1 MATSHGLDDMS
12 SAIICRGS
20 TTLNMPAS
28 GAAAL
33 YEAISRR
40 TIAGLDGVRAIA
52 VLAVV
57 IHHAGW
63 SQLNGSQGVLVFF
76 TLSGFLIT
84 HLLLGEKEI
93 SLKRFYGRRALRLFP
108 AFYAYWFLM
117 VAYLVLTHREVPWG
131 SAISA
136 FFYVG
141 NYYNATHG
149 HPATFVSHCWSLAV
163 EEQFYLLWPFA
174 LISIGR
180 EPKRLIKVLIVAI
193 LVAWVYRAGHWYVI
207 RSGEWIYN
215 AFDCRIDH
223 LLVGCL
229 GAVVLRARAFPKLI
243 DVLAR
248 SGWLALG
255 LTGFVVVIGWYE
267 SVLGESFL
275 WVAAHAFEPP
285 IVMAV
290 LIYIMANASRP
301 SVRWLETAPLR
312 HVGKVSYGI
321 YLYHQAIHSPV
332 RAKTA
337 FLPEPVQYLLV
348 VLVSVAVATLSY
360 SFYERPFLKLKERLR
375 PKEGE
380 AHAA

>member
-1 MATSHGLDDMS
+1 
-12 SAIICRGS
+12 
-20 TTLNMPAS
+20 MPAA

-52 VLAVV
+52 VLSVV

-63 SQLNGSQGVLVFF
+63 LRLNGSQGVLVFF

-108 AFYAYWFLM
+108 AFYAYWLVM
-117 VAYLVLTHREVPWG
+117 VVYLILTHREVPWG

-141 NYYNATHG
+141 NYHNATHG

-174 LISIGR
+174 LIMIGR
-180 EPKRLIKVLIVAI
+180 EPKRLIRVLIGVI
-193 LVAWVYRAGHWYVI
+193 LVAWVYRAVFWYAGG
-207 RSGEWIYN
+207 SGEWIYN
-215 AFDCRIDH
+215 SFDCRIDH

-229 GAVVLRARAFPKLI
+229 GAVVLRARAFPKLV
-243 DVLAR
+243 DVVAR
-248 SGWLALG
+248 SGWLAIG
-255 LTGFVVVIGWYE
+255 LTVFFIVIGWYQWE
-267 SVLGESFL
+267 LGDEFL
-275 WVAAHAFEPP
+275 WVVAHAIEPP
-285 IVMAV
+285 IVLAV
-290 LIYIMANASRP
+290 LMYIMANASRP
-301 SVRWLETAPLR
+301 SVRWLDSAPFR

-321 YLYHQAIHSPV
+321 YLFHQVIHSPV
-332 RAKTA
+332 RSKTA
-337 FLPEPVQYLLV
+337 FLPEVVQYLAV
-348 VLVSVAVATLSY
+348 VVVSVAVATLSY
-360 SFYERPFLKLKERLR
+360 NLYEKPFLKLKERLR
-375 PKEGE
+375 PE
-380 AHAA
+380 AAKHPAPKTA